1 MFRNILVSA
10 VICLAMAM
18 PASALTFKKGQV
30 LGADGKLYD
39 GASPDQQERLI
50 AKAKRTGES
59 AGVAGGKLFVVVNDT
74 ITFVPL
80 TDLVGKSEESVKE
93 IVVEKVTET
102 VTESF
107 TQQALAEAGLDINL
121 AEEAEEAASAEEVAA
136 ALAEIDSADIAGIAA
151 AEAAE
156 ATKEAWANI
165 SQEDLAEATQYAAEF
180 AAQEAAKVIEH
191 QNIESQLQNLID
203 SGASEA
209 EINAFI

>member
-1 MFRNILVSA
+1 MQRPSA
-10 VICLAMAM
+10 
-18 PASALTFKKGQV
+18 P
-30 LGADGKLYD
+30 
-39 GASPDQQERLI
+39 
-50 AKAKRTGES
+50 GES

-80 TDLVGKSEESVKE
+80 TDLVGKSEEAVKE

-121 AEEAEEAASAEEVAA
+121 AEEAEEAASAEEVAE

-151 AEAAE
+151 
-156 ATKEAWANI
+156 
-165 SQEDLAEATQYAAEF
+165 AEATQYAAEF

-209 EINAFI
+209 EINAFIDDNPAPAD